1 MCGVRVKESGRMGDG
16 DGEKNRVL
24 NICEW
29 CKTHIQFYPMN
40 VNLTTFYYFG
50 SYIYHVNEMSSE

>member
-1 MCGVRVKESGRMGDG
+1 MGDG